1 VRIAKGPL
9 QKDGLQPK
17 RWGLS
22 FLFGLQHL
30 ETILEISV
38 ITIPTDSTAKDLSS
52 QYIDFLKLVRT
63 GPGFLGFKPAKG
75 KYYEKHFNNDD
86 QALALITAH
95 GRQAD
100 TWVSMATYSDQNS
113 SRSQDNAEGLCS
125 LWLDVDA
132 HQDSKYETVEAVQAA
147 LQSFLIH
154 TNLPNPTVINF
165 TGYGVH
171 AIWAFTEVIK
181 RDEWQPIADKLQD
194 LAGRMFLEADPIT
207 ADAARILRVPGTLNF
222 RDYENPK
229 LATLKETGAG
239 PLGFDD
245 IALAIDRALLKLPA
259 LIKAR
264 GKHTLVKK
272 FESVSS
278 DANVDLVR
286 GMLAAI
292 DPDIGYCE
300 WRDVVWAVAA
310 TGWDCSY
317 QLAYLWSSK
326 GSTWDEAAFN
336 RVWDGFDPSRGIGF
350 GTLAYH
356 AKQAGYAGP
365 MPSKPNPQEFK
376 PSGRLVTV
384 CAADIKPEHVEWLVD
399 QSFPLGM
406 LAVIGGQPGLGKS
419 QISISLAAGVTSGKG
434 LPGNGDFNNLG
445 SVIILAN
452 EDDAART
459 IRPRLDAAGADTS
472 KVHIVEGVAR
482 EGAEVDMFQ
491 LDLDIADLRERA
503 VQIGDVKLIIIDPP
517 SAYLG
522 TKVDSY
528 KDSDVRRV
536 LMPLGSLAQDTGAM
550 ILLIVH
556 LNKRTDGGAQQ
567 RFSGST
573 AWTAAP
579 RVAFMV
585 AEDPLTKQ
593 RFMLPVKNNIGD
605 DRLGYQYHIVE
616 KLIQHGGQTFKSSY
630 IVWDQNTNRSVA
642 ELLTPPKPIKQDAV
656 SVAKGFLV
664 DELASTARAVDEI
677 QAAAKA
683 AGISWSSVLRAK
695 SRMLITSEKT
705 GTDWTW
711 TLLKTKESTN
721 V

>member
-1 VRIAKGPL
+1 M
-9 QKDGLQPK
+9 
-17 RWGLS
+17 
-22 FLFGLQHL
+22 
-30 ETILEISV
+30 
-38 ITIPTDSTAKDLSS
+38 
-52 QYIDFLKLVRT
+52 
-63 GPGFLGFKPAKG
+63 GFKPTSG
-75 KYYEKHFNNDD
+75 NFYEKHFTNEA
-86 QALALITAH
+86 QALALIAAN
-95 GRQAD
+95 GGQAD
-100 TWVSMATYSDQNS
+100 TWVSMATYSDAHA
-113 SRSQDNAEGLCS
+113 SRSQENAEGLCA

-132 HQDSKYETVEAVQAA
+132 HQGSKYDTAEEVQAA
-147 LQSFLIH
+147 LQGFLFHAGLPKPTLIH
-154 TNLPNPTVINF
+154 L

-171 AIWAFTEVIK
+171 AIWVFTEVIK
-181 RDEWQPIADKLQD
+181 REEWQPVADKLQD
-194 LAGRMFLEADPIT
+194 LADRMFLGADPIT
-207 ADAARILRVPGTLNF
+207 SDAARILRVPGTLNF
-222 RDYENPK
+222 RDSENPK
-229 LATLKETGAG
+229 LATFTETGVG
-239 PLGFDD
+239 LLGFDHM
-245 IALAIDRALLKLPA
+245 ALAIDQALAKFPA
-259 LIKAR
+259 LVKTR
-264 GKHTLVKK
+264 GKHTPAKKFDCPSTDSNIDLVK
-272 FESVSS
+272 S
-278 DANVDLVR
+278 
-286 GMLAAI
+286 MLSAI
-292 DPDIGYCE
+292 NPDVAYCQ
-300 WRDVVWAVAA
+300 WRDLVWAVAA

-317 QLAYLWSSK
+317 DLAYSWSSK
-326 GSTWDEAAFN
+326 GASWDEDAFN
-336 RVWDGFDPSRGIGF
+336 RVWDGFDESGGMGF
-350 GTLAYH
+350 GTLVYH

-365 MPSKPNPQEFK
+365 TPSKPQAQQFK

-419 QISISLAAGVTSGKG
+419 QISINLAAGVTTGNG
-434 LPGNGDFNNLG
+434 LPGTGGFNNLG

-459 IRPRLDAAGADTS
+459 IRPRLDAAGADIS

-482 EGAEVDMFQ
+482 EGADVDMFQ

-503 VQIGDVKLIIIDPP
+503 LQIGDVKLIVIDPP

-528 KDSDVRRV
+528 KDSDVRGM
-536 LMPLGSLAQDTGAM
+536 LMPLGKLAQETGAM

-579 RVAFMV
+579 RVGFMV

-616 KLIQHGGQTFKSSY
+616 KLIHYGGQAFKSSN
-630 IVWDQNTNRSVA
+630 IVWDQTTSRSVA
-642 ELLTPPKPIKQDAV
+642 ELLTPPKANKPDAV
-656 SVAKGFLV
+656 GVAKDFLE
-664 DELASTARAVDEI
+664 DELAAGSLAVEQI

-683 AGISWSSVLRAK
+683 AGISWPSVLRAK
-695 SRMLITSEKT
+695 STLLITSEKV
-705 GTDWTW
+705 GSGWTW
-711 TLLKTKESTN
+711 TLLTAKENGN

>member
-1 VRIAKGPL
+1 MTDFTEK
-9 QKDGLQPK
+9 
-17 RWGLS
+17 
-22 FLFGLQHL
+22 FLINQQLMR
-30 ETILEISV
+30 E
-38 ITIPTDSTAKDLSS
+38 S
-52 QYIDFLKLVRT
+52 QSAYLRLVRT
-63 GPGFLGFKPAKG
+63 GPGVLGFKTTQG
-75 KYYEKHFNNDD
+75 SFHEKHFTNDA
-86 QALALITAH
+86 QALALISAN
-95 GRQAD
+95 GGSAD
-100 TWVSMATYSDQNS
+100 TWVSMATYSDPNA
-113 SRSQDNAEGLCS
+113 SRSQDNVEGLCA
-125 LWLDVDA
+125 LWVDVDA
-132 HQDSKYETVEAVQAA
+132 HEDSKYETVEAVQAA
-147 LQSFLIH
+147 LQVFLIH
-154 TNLPNPTVINF
+154 TNLPKPTVINL

-181 RDEWQPIADKLQD
+181 RNEWQPVADKLQD
-194 LAGRMFLEADPIT
+194 LAGRMLLGADPIT

-222 RDYENPK
+222 RDSENPK
-229 LATLKETGAG
+229 LAMFQKTGVG
-239 PLGFDD
+239 LHGFDD
-245 IALAIDRALLKLPA
+245 IASAIDQALLKFPA
-259 LIKAR
+259 LAKTR
-264 GKHTLVKK
+264 GKHTSAKKFDSPATDTNIALVK
-272 FESVSS
+272 
-278 DANVDLVR
+278 A
-286 GMLAAI
+286 MLSAI

-317 QLAYLWSSK
+317 VLARSWSSQ
-326 GSTWDEAAFN
+326 GATWDEAAFN
-336 RVWDGFDPSRGIGF
+336 RVWDGFDASRGIGF

-356 AKQAGYAGP
+356 AQKSGYGGALPTKSQAE
-365 MPSKPNPQEFK
+365 QFK
-376 PSGRLVTV
+376 PTGRLVTV
-384 CAADIKPEHVEWLVD
+384 CAADIEPEHVEWLID

-419 QISISLAAGVTSGKG
+419 QISINLAAGVTTGKG
-434 LPGNGDFNNLG
+434 LPGTGVFNNLG

-452 EDDAART
+452 EDDPART
-459 IRPRLDAAGADTS
+459 IRPRLDAAGADIS

-482 EGAEVDMFQ
+482 EGADVDMFQ
-491 LDLDIADLRERA
+491 LDLDITDLRERA
-503 VQIGDVKLIIIDPP
+503 LQIGDVKLIIIDPP

-536 LMPLGSLAQDTGAM
+536 LMPLGTLAQDTGAM

-579 RVAFMV
+579 RVGFMV

-605 DRLGYQYHIVE
+605 DRLGYQYHIGE
-616 KLIQHGGQTFKSSY
+616 KLIEYSGQTFKSSY
-630 IVWDQNTNRSVA
+630 IVWDQTTNRSVA
-642 ELLTPPKPIKQDAV
+642 DLLTPPKVSKHDAV
-656 SVAKGFLV
+656 GFAKSFLAE
-664 DELASTARAVDEI
+664 ELAAGPLAVDEI

-695 SRMLITSEKT
+695 STMLITSQKVRS
-705 GTDWTW
+705 GWTW
-711 TLLKTKESTN
+711 TLLTAKENSN

>member
-1 VRIAKGPL
+1 M
-9 QKDGLQPK
+9 
-17 RWGLS
+17 
-22 FLFGLQHL
+22 
-30 ETILEISV
+30 
-38 ITIPTDSTAKDLSS
+38 IPQYFENKPERLTA
-52 QYIDFLKLVRT
+52 QQFEFLKLVRT
-63 GPGFLGFKPAKG
+63 GPGVLGFKLAKG
-75 KYYEKHFNNDD
+75 TFYEKHFTNDA
-86 QALALITAH
+86 QALALIAAN
-95 GRQAD
+95 GGQAD
-100 TWVSMATYSDQNS
+100 TWVSMASYSDPNAP
-113 SRSQDNAEGLCS
+113 RSQDNAEGLCA

-132 HQDSKYETVEAVQAA
+132 HEDSKYETVEAVQAA
-147 LQSFLIH
+147 LQVFLNH
-154 TNLPNPTVINF
+154 TDLPKPTVINL
-165 TGYGVH
+165 TGNGVH
-171 AIWAFTEVIK
+171 AIWVFTQVIG
-181 RDEWQPIADKLQD
+181 RNEWQPVADKLQD
-194 LAGRMFLEADPIT
+194 LAGRMFLGADPIT

-222 RDYENPK
+222 RDSEKPK
-229 LATLKETGAG
+229 LAMFEETGVG
-239 PLGFDD
+239 LHVFDD
-245 IALAIDRALLKLPA
+245 IASAIDRALSKFPA
-259 LIKAR
+259 LVKLR
-264 GKHTLVKK
+264 GKHETGKK
-272 FESVSS
+272 FDNPPTAPNFEVVK
-278 DANVDLVR
+278 A
-286 GMLAAI
+286 MLSAI
-292 DPDIGYCE
+292 DSDIGYCE

-317 QLAYLWSSK
+317 DLARSWSAQ
-326 GSTWDEAAFN
+326 GATWDEDAFN
-336 RVWDGFDPSRGIGF
+336 RVWDGFDESRGIGF
-350 GTLAYH
+350 GTLVYH

-365 MPSKPNPQEFK
+365 LPSKPQAQQSK

-419 QISISLAAGVTSGKG
+419 QISINLAAGVTTGKG
-434 LPGNGDFNNLG
+434 LPGTGGFNNLG

-459 IRPRLDAAGADTS
+459 IRPRLDAAGADIS

-482 EGAEVDMFQ
+482 EGADVDMFQ

-503 VQIGDVKLIIIDPP
+503 MQIGNVKLIVVDPP

-522 TKVDSY
+522 AKVDSY

-536 LMPLGSLAQDTGAM
+536 LMPLGTLAQETGAM

-579 RVAFMV
+579 RVGFMV

-605 DRLGYQYHIVE
+605 DRLGYQYHIAE
-616 KLIQHGGQTFKSSY
+616 KLIQYGGQTFKSSY
-630 IVWDQNTNRSVA
+630 IVWDQPTNRSVA
-642 ELLTPPKPIKQDAV
+642 ELLTPPKANKHDAV
-656 SVAKGFLV
+656 GVAKGFLAE
-664 DELASTARAVDEI
+664 ELAAGALAVEEI

-695 SRMLITSEKT
+695 STMLITSEKV
-705 GTDWTW
+705 GSGWTW
-711 TLLKTKESTN
+711 TLLTGKENSN